1 MRIVVIG
8 AGEVGFDVARMLSEE
23 QHDVFVVDNDAD
35 VLHRVRRKLDVM
47 TVQGSGTAAGV
58 LEEAQIQRADMVI
71 AVTAVDEVN
80 LVACMM
86 ADRLGVPTTIART
99 RTNESERQQAVL
111 STQDFGIDLAIHPE
125 EAAAAEVVRLI
136 QRASASDVFTFCNKQ
151 LQLIGVRIHADAA
164 VVGRSMHELVTEHA
178 EVDFRVK
185 AILRGETTV
194 LPDGD
199 ERIQPDD
206 HLFIMTRP
214 ADVSTVTRL
223 LGKEDVRIRHI
234 MIAGGSRVGMSV
246 ARRIVDDCPD
256 CQVKLIEPNAER
268 AEHLAATLPEV
279 LVLQGDTTDVEL
291 LVEEGLKDM
300 DAFVAV
306 SEEEEA
312 NLVTCLMAK
321 EYGVYK
327 TVAQL
332 SKAAYIPMSE
342 QLGLDAAVSTKLA
355 VSREVRRYF
364 RGQHVLSVATVY
376 GLNAEILEAYASPN
390 APITHAPLRELDLPD
405 GMLVGAVNHN
415 ESGIEIATG
424 DTHIQANDRVIVF
437 VLPTSAQHIESLFG
451 T

>member
-23 QHDVFVVDNDAD
+23 QHDVFVVDNDAT
-35 VLHRVRRKLDVM
+35 VLRRVRRKLDVM
-47 TVQGSGTAAGV
+47 TVEGSGTAARV
-58 LEEAQIQRADMVI
+58 LEEAQIREADMVV

-99 RTNESERQQAVL
+99 RTSETERQEAVL

-125 EAAAAEVVRLI
+125 EAAAAEVLRLI
-136 QRASASDVFTFCNKQ
+136 QRASASDVFTFCTGR
-151 LQLIGVRIHADAA
+151 LQLIGVRVDSHAA
-164 VVGRSMHELVTEHA
+164 VVGQSMHELVTNNP

-185 AILRGETTV
+185 AILRGTTTI
-194 LPDGD
+194 LPGGD
-199 ERIQPDD
+199 VRIQPDD
-206 HLFIMTRP
+206 HIFVITRP
-214 ADVSTVTRL
+214 RDISAVTQL
-223 LGKEDVRIRHI
+223 LGKQDVRIRHI
-234 MIAGGSRVGMSV
+234 MIAGGTRVGAST
-246 ARRIVDDCPD
+246 ARRIMNDCPD
-256 CQVKLIEPNAER
+256 CRIKLIEPNAKR
-268 AEHLAATLPEV
+268 AEQLAAELTDV

-306 SEEEEA
+306 SDVEEA

-355 VSREVRRYF
+355 VSHEVQRFF

-376 GLNAEILEAYASPN
+376 GLNAEILEAYTSPN
-390 APITHAPLRELDLPD
+390 APITQGPLHTLDLPE
-405 GMLVGAVNHN
+405 GMLIAAVNHEN
-415 ESGIEIATG
+415 GPIEIATG

-437 VLPTSAQHIESLFG
+437 VLPESAKHIEDLFG

>member
-35 VLHRVRRKLDVM
+35 VLQRVHRKLDVM
-47 TVQGSGTAAGV
+47 TVQGNGTSASV
-58 LEEAQIQRADMVI
+58 LEDARIHEANMVV

-99 RTNESERQQAVL
+99 RTSEAEREQSVL
-111 STQDFGIDLAIHPE
+111 STKDFGIDLAIHPE

-136 QRASASDVFTFCNKQ
+136 QRASASEVLTFCNGN
-151 LQLIGVRIHADAA
+151 LQLLGMRIDPGSE
-164 VVGRSMHELVTEHA
+164 VVGVSMKELIEMES

-185 AILRGETTV
+185 AIMRNHITI
-194 LPDGD
+194 LPDGA

-206 HLFIMTRP
+206 HLFIMTHP
-214 ADVSTVTRL
+214 SCVSSVTKL
-223 LGKEDVRIRHI
+223 LGKKDVRIRHI
-234 MIAGGSRVGMSV
+234 MIAGGNRVGRST
-246 ARRIVDDCPD
+246 ARRIVKECPD
-256 CQVKLIEPNAER
+256 CRIKLVEPDADR
-268 AEHLAATLPEV
+268 AAQLAAELPDV

-291 LVEEGLKDM
+291 LVEEGLKNM

-306 SEEEEA
+306 SDKEEA

-321 EYGVYK
+321 EYGVHK

-332 SKAAYIPMSE
+332 SKVAYIPMSE
-342 QLGLDAAVSTKLA
+342 QLGLDAAISTKLA
-355 VSREVRRYF
+355 VSQEVQRFF
-364 RGQHVLSVATVY
+364 RGQHVLSVATVH
-376 GLNAEILEAYASPN
+376 GLNAEILEAYASPG
-390 APITHAPLRELDLPD
+390 APITRAPLHALDLPD
-405 GMLVGAVNHN
+405 DMLVAAVNPEN
-415 ESGIEIATG
+415 GSTEIATG

-437 VLPTSAQHIESLFG
+437 VLPTSAHRIEKLFG

>member
-47 TVQGSGTAAGV
+47 TVHGNGTSASV
-58 LEEAQIQRADMVI
+58 LEDARIHEANMVV

-99 RTNESERQQAVL
+99 RTSEAERKQAVL

-136 QRASASDVFTFCNKQ
+136 QRASASEVLTFCAEQ
-151 LQLIGVRIHADAA
+151 LQLIGVRIDPDSE
-164 VVGRSMHELVTEHA
+164 VVGASMKELVA
-178 EVDFRVK
+178 IDADIDFRIK
-185 AILRGETTV
+185 AILRGNKTI
-194 LPDGD
+194 LPDGA
-199 ERIQPDD
+199 ERIQADD

-214 ADVSTVTRL
+214 TCVSAVTKL
-223 LGKEDVRIRHI
+223 LGKKDMQIRHI
-234 MIAGGSRVGMSV
+234 MIAGGTRVGVRTAQHIM
-246 ARRIVDDCPD
+246 RDCPD
-256 CQVKLIEPNAER
+256 CRVKLIEPNADR
-268 AEHLAATLPEV
+268 AAQLAADLPNV

-306 SEEEEA
+306 SNKEEA

-321 EYGVYK
+321 EYGVHK

-332 SKAAYIPMSE
+332 SKVAYIPMSE

-355 VSREVRRYF
+355 VSHEVQRFF
-364 RGQHVLSVATVY
+364 RGQHVLSVATVH
-376 GLNAEILEAYASPN
+376 GLNAEILEAYASPG
-390 APITHAPLRELDLPD
+390 APITRGPLHKLDLPD
-405 GMLVGAVNHN
+405 GLLVAAVNHEN
-415 ESGIEIATG
+415 GPIEIATG
-424 DTHIQANDRVIVF
+424 DTHIQANDRAIVF
-437 VLPTSAQHIESLFG
+437 VLPTSVEHIESLFG